1 MKKSFVLLATLLAV
15 VAFATLTSFTFK
27 KDEATLSITNGT
39 DSDIDQ
45 VHFII
50 DGHDSGDV
58 LGDDEVM
65 EPGEAI
71 ETDFECEGVSS
82 DAEITIKLVFEDGGT
97 YSFEDNVCE
106 GDYSWTIS
114 DDGKHQD

>member
-1 MKKSFVLLATLLAV
+1 MKKSFVYAASMLALVGLV
-15 VAFATLTSFTFK
+15 TLTSFNF

-82 DAEITIKLVFEDGGT
+82 DAEITIKLVFEDGKT

-106 GDYSWTIS
+106 GDFSWEIT
-114 DDGKHQD
+114 DDGGHKD